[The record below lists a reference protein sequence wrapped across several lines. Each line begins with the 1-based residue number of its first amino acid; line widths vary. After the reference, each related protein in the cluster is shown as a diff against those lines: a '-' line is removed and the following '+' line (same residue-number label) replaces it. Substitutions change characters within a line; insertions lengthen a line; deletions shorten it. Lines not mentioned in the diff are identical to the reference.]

1 MKNPIQAIPV
11 INLALAFI
19 PVVAVIVIH
28 YLWSQGYK
36 NSLYA
41 VSRMLVQLLMIGY
54 FLSYIFDSNSGWIV
68 LTVVAVMI
76 FVGSWISLRTIKNKQ
91 LLLYPKAL
99 VSLIIGGGITLILVT
114 QFVLNLRPWY
124 LPSYFI
130 PLAGMIFANAMNS
143 VSLAADRLEAE
154 IDRNV
159 EYEQARNIAF
169 RASLI
174 PITNSL
180 FAVGL
185 VSIPGMMT
193 GQILSGVSPL
203 IAARYQIMVMCM
215 VFGAAGISS
224 ACFLT
229 LIKPYIALKD
239 KLTIKDICY
248 IVYILIA
255 PQLYVV

>member
-1 MKNPIQAIPV
+1 MKNPIQIIPV
-11 INLALAFI
+11 FNLALAFI
-19 PVVAVIVIH
+19 PVIAVIVIH
-28 YLWSQGYK
+28 HLWSQGYK

-54 FLSYIFDSNSGWIV
+54 FLSYIFDSNSGLIV

-76 FVGSWISLRTIKNKQ
+76 IIASWISLRTIKNKR
-91 LLLYPKAL
+91 LRLYPKAL
-99 VSLIIGGGITLILVT
+99 LSILIGGGITLVLVT
-114 QFVLNLRPWY
+114 QFVLNLTPWY
-124 LPSYFI
+124 LPGYFI

-154 IDRNV
+154 IGRDID
-159 EYEQARNIAF
+159 YGQARNIAF

-203 IAARYQIMVMCM
+203 IASRYQIMVMCM

-229 LIKPYIALKD
+229 LVKPKIALKD
-239 KLTIKDICY
+239 TLTS
-248 IVYILIA
+248 A
-255 PQLYVV
+255 

>member
-1 MKNPIQAIPV
+1 MKNTLQVIPVFNLALTFIPV
-11 INLALAFI
+11 I
-19 PVVAVIVIH
+19 AVIVIH
-28 YLWSQGYK
+28 HLWSQEYK
-36 NSLYA
+36 NSIYA

-54 FLSYIFDSNSGWIV
+54 FLSYIFDSNSGLIV
-68 LTVVAVMI
+68 MTIIAVM
-76 FVGSWISLRTIKNKQ
+76 VSVASWISLRTIKNKQ

-99 VSLIIGGGITLILVT
+99 LAILIGGGITLALVT
-114 QFVLNLRPWY
+114 QLVLNLTPWY

-130 PLAGMIFANAMNS
+130 PIAGMIFANAMNS

-154 IDRNV
+154 INRNI

-169 RASLI
+169 RSSLI

-229 LIKPYIALKD
+229 LIKSDIA
-239 KLTIKDICY
+239 IKNT
-248 IVYILIA
+248 L
-255 PQLYVV
+255 QSE

>member
-1 MKNPIQAIPV
+1 MNKAIQTIPL

-19 PVVAVIVIH
+19 PVCVVIVIMSR
-28 YLWSQGYK
+28 WSKEHRNAIYG
-36 NSLYA
+36 

-54 FLSYIFDSNSGWIV
+54 FLTYIFDTDSGWIV
-68 LTVVAVMI
+68 LAVLTVIVVAAA
-76 FVGSWISLRTIKNKQ
+76 WISLRTVKHRQ
-91 LLLYPKAL
+91 MHLYPKAL
-99 VSLIIGGGITLILVT
+99 LALVVGGTTTLILVT
-114 QFVLNLRPWY
+114 QGVLNLTPWY
-124 LPSYFI
+124 WPSYFI

-143 VSLAADRLEAE
+143 VSLAADRMEAE
-154 IDRNV
+154 IGRDV
-159 EYEQARNIAF
+159 SYEQARNIAF

-193 GQILSGVSPL
+193 GQILSGISPL

-224 ACFLT
+224 ACFLV
-229 LIKPYIALKD
+229 LVKPDFL
-239 KLTIKDICY
+239 
-248 IVYILIA
+248 
-255 PQLYVV
+255 QESS

>member
-1 MKNPIQAIPV
+1 MKNPIQIIP
-11 INLALAFI
+11 IFKLALAFI
-19 PVVAVIVIH
+19 PVIAVIVIH

-36 NSLYA
+36 NSIYA
-41 VSRMLVQLLMIGY
+41 VSRMLVQLLMVGY
-54 FLSYIFDSNSGWIV
+54 FLSYIFDSNSGWII
-68 LTVVAVMI
+68 LTIVAVMVI
-76 FVGSWISLRTIKNKQ
+76 VASWISLGTIRHKQ

-99 VSLIIGGGITLILVT
+99 LSLLIGGGITLILVT
-114 QFVLNLRPWY
+114 QLVLNLTPWY

-154 IDRNV
+154 VDRNI
-159 EYEQARNIAF
+159 EYDQARNIAF

-229 LIKPYIALKD
+229 LIKSDIALKNTL
-239 KLTIKDICY
+239 KS
-248 IVYILIA
+248 A
-255 PQLYVV
+255 

>member
-1 MKNPIQAIPV
+1 MPLDPAAHIPSLTGLDPMKNPIQV
-11 INLALAFI
+11 ISLFNLALAFI
-19 PVVAVIVIH
+19 PVFAVIVIH
-28 YLWSQGYK
+28 YLWSREYK

-41 VSRMLVQLLMIGY
+41 VSRMLVQLLLIGY
-54 FLSYIFDSNSGWIV
+54 FLSYIFDSNSGMIV
-68 LTVVAVMI
+68 LTVVAFMI
-76 FVGSWISLRTIKNKQ
+76 IIASWISLRTIRNKQ
-91 LLLYPKAL
+91 LDLYPKAL
-99 VSLIIGGGITLILVT
+99 ISLLIGGGITLILVT
-114 QFVLNLRPWY
+114 QFVLDLSPWY

-154 IDRNV
+154 IDRSDD
-159 EYEQARNIAF
+159 YEQARNVAF
-169 RASLI
+169 KASLI

-193 GQILSGVSPL
+193 GQILSGVSPF

-229 LIKPYIALKD
+229 LIKSNI
-239 KLTIKDICY
+239 IKDR
-248 IVYILIA
+248 VMSA
-255 PQLYVV
+255 

>member
-1 MKNPIQAIPV
+1 
-11 INLALAFI
+11 
-19 PVVAVIVIH
+19 
-28 YLWSQGYK
+28 
-36 NSLYA
+36 
-41 VSRMLVQLLMIGY
+41 MLVQLLMIGY
-54 FLSYIFDSNSGWIV
+54 FLSYIFDSNNGWIV
-68 LTVVAVMI
+68 MTVIAVMI
-76 FVGSWISLRTIKNKQ
+76 IIASWISLRTIRNKR

-99 VSLIIGGGITLILVT
+99 TSLIIGGGTTLILVT
-114 QFVLNLRPWY
+114 QFVLNLKPWY

-154 IDRNV
+154 IGRNI
-159 EYEQARNIAF
+159 EYEKARNIAF

-229 LIKPYIALKD
+229 LVKPNIALKD
-239 KLTIKDICY
+239 KLTST
-248 IVYILIA
+248 
-255 PQLYVV
+255 